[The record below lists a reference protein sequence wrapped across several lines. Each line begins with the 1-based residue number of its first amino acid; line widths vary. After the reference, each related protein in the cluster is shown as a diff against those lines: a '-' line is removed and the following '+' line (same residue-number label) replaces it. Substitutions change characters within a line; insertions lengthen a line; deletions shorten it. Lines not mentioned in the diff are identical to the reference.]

1 MTALVEGAKVPEI
14 DLTGP
19 DGERIDLQRYLGKPF
34 VLYFYPKDDT
44 SGCTREAQGFSAAYP
59 EFERLGVAVLG
70 VSRDTPEKHRKFTA
84 KYDLTV
90 PLASA
95 DSDETLEAVG
105 VWIEKKLYGKA
116 YLGIDRST
124 FLFDSAGVLV
134 RAWRKVR
141 VPGHVDQVLEA
152 ARAL

>member
-1 MTALVEGAKVPEI
+1 MTALVEGAKLPEI

-116 YLGIDRST
+116 YMGIDRST

>member
-1 MTALVEGAKVPEI
+1 M
-14 DLTGP
+14 
-19 DGERIDLQRYLGKPF
+19 
-34 VLYFYPKDDT
+34 
-44 SGCTREAQGFSAAYP
+44 
-59 EFERLGVAVLG
+59 LG
-70 VSRDTPEKHRKFTA
+70 VSRDTPEKHRKFTV

-95 DSDETLEAVG
+95 DSDETVLEAVG

-124 FLFDSAGVLV
+124 FLFDSADGVLV

-152 ARAL
+152 VTRALGPILRG